1 MTKSNELLR
10 LEAMKKMKNSLKYYE
25 DLAKTWADEPV
36 TDSRDEKL
44 LLADLADSIN
54 LSRIY
59 LEDAIKEVEK

>member
-1 MTKSNELLR
+1 MSCKSR
-10 LEAMKKMKNSLKYYE
+10 AEAMKKMMCGLKYYE